1 MSMAR
6 HPRIFLAV
14 LATFA
19 SLAVWGLGPIAAR
32 SPETASDA
40 RVAGLQAACAQA
52 LRARL
57 PSRERLKLAPSMPR
71 IESFGGGGYRLVS
84 SFDAG
89 SGRTSYACDA
99 TEHDGAYEVA
109 ALTLVQW

>member
-6 HPRIFLAV
+6 HPRLVLAV
-14 LATFA
+14 LVPFV
-19 SLAVWGLGPIAAR
+19 SLAGWGLGPIAAR
-32 SPETASDA
+32 NPEAVTDA
-40 RVAGLQAACAQA
+40 GVQRLEDACEQA

-57 PSRERLKLAPSMPR
+57 PSRDTLAVASSPR
-71 IESFGGGGYRLVS
+71 VESFGGGGYRLVS

-89 SGRTSYACDA
+89 SGRTSFACDA
-99 TEHDGAYEVA
+99 TERAGVYEVA